1 MTTEI
6 IDTHTHVISPDRV
19 AHPMAPLGGKQ
30 SDWSAERPTPHAALV
45 AAMDA
50 AGVHR
55 AIVVQASTAYGHDN
69 SYAAEAIAAHPGRF
83 AGVFSVDVLAP
94 DACDRIRHW
103 HGRGFAGFRLFT
115 TGTTMP
121 GQQTWLDDPRSFPA
135 WALAQELGLP
145 VCLQMTAKGIPL
157 LREVMAR
164 YPHVTML
171 LDHLA
176 RPDLS
181 DGPPYGHAAPL
192 WSLAEYPQ
200 VILKLTSRALDL
212 SEVGASSSA
221 ALLEVLLR
229 KFGAKRIMWGSNFPA
244 AEGTLAE
251 LLTRS
256 LGALDHLG
264 AEDREEI
271 LGGTARRVYP
281 GLAPFHG

>member
-1 MTTEI
+1 MTIEI
-6 IDTHTHVISPDRV
+6 IDTHTHVVAPDRV
-19 AHPMAPLGGKQ
+19 AYPMAPLGGQQ
-30 SDWSAERPTPHAALV
+30 SDWSQARPTPHTALV

-83 AGVFSVDVLAP
+83 VGVFSVDVLAH
-94 DACDRIRHW
+94 DACERIRHW
-103 HGRGFAGFRLFT
+103 RGRGFAGFRLFT

-157 LREVMAR
+157 LRAVMAR
-164 YPHVTML
+164 FPGVTML

-181 DGPPYGHAAPL
+181 DGPPYALAAPL
-192 WSLAEYPQ
+192 WSLADDPQ

-212 SEVGASSSA
+212 SAVGASSPA
-221 ALLEVLLR
+221 ALLKVLLSR
-229 KFGAKRIMWGSNFPA
+229 FGAQRIMWGSNFPA
-244 AEGTLAE
+244 ADGTLPE
-251 LLTRS
+251 LLRRS
-256 LGALDHLG
+256 LGALDLLG
-264 AEDREEI
+264 AEDRAAI

-281 GLAPFHG
+281 GLAPFNG